1 MEWNGMQHFLLVI
14 LCFFV
19 ALLPRFIP
27 LYIFRARKIPKWF
40 NEWMEFVPICLFTS
54 LVVKDLFITKTYDF
68 TLQGHFPELISSI
81 VVIAIAFWTRSMALS
96 VIIGLGLVFLL
107 SMFVF

>member
-19 ALLPRFIP
+19 ALVPRFVP
-27 LYIFRARKIPKWF
+27 LFFFRKRQIPKWF

-54 LVVKDLFITKTYDF
+54 LVVKDLFITKNYTF
-68 TLQGHFPELISSI
+68 SVAGSLPELIASV
-81 VVIAIAFWTRSMALS
+81 VVIAVAFWTRSMALS
-96 VIIGLGLVFLL
+96 VIIGLGLVFALT
-107 SMFVF
+107 FVL